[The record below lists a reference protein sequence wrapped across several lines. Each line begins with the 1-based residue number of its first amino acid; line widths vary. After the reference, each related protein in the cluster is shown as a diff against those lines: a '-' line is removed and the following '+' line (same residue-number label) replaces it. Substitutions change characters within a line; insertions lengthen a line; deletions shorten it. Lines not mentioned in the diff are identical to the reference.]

1 MKPSEQGRRVTD
13 PRLTALQVIYQV
25 VEKGAYANLILER
38 ELEQAVHWPA
48 PDRHLVTELVN
59 GTIRMLKHLDWVLD
73 LFLKRPVA
81 EQNPWLRNILRLS
94 LYQLLFLEAIPDYA
108 AIHSGVDLTKS
119 KAGPGLAGLANG
131 VLRNI
136 ARHRADIRYPE
147 PHDSAAFYA
156 VFYSQ
161 PEWLIKQLLVE
172 YDPPQVE
179 AMLIYFNQRPQ
190 VVLRTNT
197 LTTDRDQLISDLTGE
212 GIMGRPSPRS
222 PWAVLVDKMEN
233 SLAQSEAYRK
243 GLFYVQN
250 EASML
255 AVNILDPRPDATML
269 DLCCGVGGKTTFM
282 AELMGDKGRID
293 AYDIHNHKINLLK
306 SNYTRLGLSIINGQ
320 PQDILA
326 LEPSPSTDGVLL
338 DAPCSG
344 LGVLNRR
351 SDARWRKTPQDLADL
366 EGLQTQMLE
375 KAGQFVKSGGRLVYS
390 TCTIT
395 KTENEDQVRGFIA
408 RHPEFSLDG
417 FRDEISF
424 FPLDS
429 HDAHRAGSGMLTV
442 LPGKYGTDGM
452 FYARLRRTD

>member
-212 GIMGRPSPRS
+212 GIMGRPSPR
-222 PWAVLVDKMEN
+222 
-233 SLAQSEAYRK
+233 
-243 GLFYVQN
+243 
-250 EASML
+250 
-255 AVNILDPRPDATML
+255 
-269 DLCCGVGGKTTFM
+269 
-282 AELMGDKGRID
+282 
-293 AYDIHNHKINLLK
+293 
-306 SNYTRLGLSIINGQ
+306 
-320 PQDILA
+320 
-326 LEPSPSTDGVLL
+326 
-338 DAPCSG
+338 
-344 LGVLNRR
+344 
-351 SDARWRKTPQDLADL
+351 
-366 EGLQTQMLE
+366 
-375 KAGQFVKSGGRLVYS
+375 
-390 TCTIT
+390 
-395 KTENEDQVRGFIA
+395 
-408 RHPEFSLDG
+408 
-417 FRDEISF
+417 
-424 FPLDS
+424 
-429 HDAHRAGSGMLTV
+429 
-442 LPGKYGTDGM
+442 
-452 FYARLRRTD
+452 